1 MFAEERERRTG
12 LGRDLEIEIG
22 GGESLRH
29 DLGVPQGGVL
39 GPGPAVEVAVP
50 DLDRGVLRKA
60 RAANQLKKS
69 LQIERYV

>member
-22 GGESLRH
+22 GGESPRH